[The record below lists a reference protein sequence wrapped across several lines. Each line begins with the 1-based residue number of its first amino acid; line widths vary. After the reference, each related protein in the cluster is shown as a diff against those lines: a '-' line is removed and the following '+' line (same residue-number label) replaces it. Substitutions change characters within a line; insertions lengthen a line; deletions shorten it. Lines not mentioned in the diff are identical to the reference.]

1 MSNNRLYATT
11 TTVADIASRSLANY
25 ETMAQVVVYPGMQ
38 IRYNTLAASSEA
50 CAHAE
55 KIIRRA
61 NKRFLRRDEPF
72 AIAALPISAEDGL
85 HILEVYIPYTSEY
98 AVRYKRVRKG
108 LFNSIHTSV
117 YEKYSKGEESSSVE
131 YIRF

>member
-11 TTVADIASRSLANY
+11 TAVADIASRSLANY
-25 ETMAQVVVYPGMQ
+25 KTMAQVMVYPGME
-38 IRYNTLAASSEA
+38 IRDNTLAASPEA
-50 CAHAE
+50 YAHAE

-61 NKRFLRRDEPF
+61 NKRFLRRDAPF
-72 AIAALPISAEDGL
+72 AVRRLLILVERQL

-117 YEKYSKGEESSSVE
+117 YEKYSKKEESSSVE